1 MVRAAVPVP
10 EPKPVRDWNSLGM
23 ARSSGGVLCLLL
35 LCFLLLVLALAL
47 AVRLKPCDL
56 AGQLYILDVPKS
68 ELPLWLC
75 IAEFESRF
83 NTHAVGQ
90 ANADG
95 SRDYGLFQISDR
107 FWCSPPNQTEY
118 YTFNECNVNCT
129 RLLSDDITMAV
140 QCARL
145 IRRQQGWTAWSV
157 YGQFCNGTLEGID
170 ECFQP
175 QNPAGNRSCAE
186 SESVLGDCS

>member
-1 MVRAAVPVP
+1 
-10 EPKPVRDWNSLGM
+10 M
-23 ARSSGGVLCLLL
+23 ARSSGGVLCLPLL
-35 LCFLLLVLALAL
+35 LCLCFLVLAL

-107 FWCSPPNQTEY
+107 FWCSPPNQTDY
-118 YTFNECNVNCT
+118 YAFNECNVNCT

-140 QCARL
+140 QCARV

-157 YGQFCNGTLEGID
+157 YGQFCNGTLDAAGID
-170 ECFQP
+170 ECFQT
-175 QNPAGNRSCAE
+175 GNDNTTTTTTSGCAE
-186 SESVLGDCS
+186 SESELADCA

>member
-1 MVRAAVPVP
+1 MVMQGRSVRELEEQMSTLRKENFNLKLRIYFMEEGQPGARAN
-10 EPKPVRDWNSLGM
+10 NSPDSL
-23 ARSSGGVLCLLL
+23 S
-35 LCFLLLVLALAL
+35 
-47 AVRLKPCDL
+47 KL

-83 NTHAVGQ
+83 NTHVVGQ
-90 ANADG
+90 GNTDG

-107 FWCSPPNQTEY
+107 YWCAPPNRTEY
-118 YTFNECNVNCT
+118 YAFNDCNVNCT

-145 IRRQQGWTAWSV
+145 IQKQQGWTAWSV
-157 YGQFCNGTLEGID
+157 YPEFCNGTLEAID

-175 QNPAGNRSCAE
+175 SNATDCLT
-186 SESVLGDCS
+186 SEEVKDC

>member
-1 MVRAAVPVP
+1 MAGVGEPLRDWSPLGMVRSSWS
-10 EPKPVRDWNSLGM
+10 KVR
-23 ARSSGGVLCLLL
+23 VIPLLWFLFHGIPL
-35 LCFLLLVLALAL
+35 LAI
-47 AVRLKPCDL
+47 RLQPCEL

-68 ELPLWLC
+68 ELPQWLC

-83 NTHAVGQ
+83 NTHVVGH

-107 FWCSPPNQTEY
+107 YWCAPPNRTEY
-118 YTFNECNVNCT
+118 YAFNDCNVNCT
-129 RLLSDDITMAV
+129 HLLSDDITMAV

-145 IRRQQGWTAWSV
+145 IQKQQGWTAWSV
-157 YGQFCNGTLEGID
+157 YPEFCNGTLDAID

-175 QNPAGNRSCAE
+175 GNATESMTSDELAE
-186 SESVLGDCS
+186 VKDC

>member
-1 MVRAAVPVP
+1 MVRSSWLKVRVLPVLWFLFQGIP
-10 EPKPVRDWNSLGM
+10 
-23 ARSSGGVLCLLL
+23 LL
-35 LCFLLLVLALAL
+35 AI
-47 AVRLKPCDL
+47 RLKPCEL

-83 NTHAVGQ
+83 NTHVVGQ
-90 ANADG
+90 GNADG

-107 FWCSPPNQTEY
+107 FWCAPPNRTEY
-118 YTFNECNVNCT
+118 YAFNDCNVNCT
-129 RLLSDDITMAV
+129 HLLSDDITMAV

-145 IRRQQGWTAWSV
+145 IQKQQGWTAWSV
-157 YGQFCNGTLEGID
+157 YPEFCNGTLETIE

-175 QNPAGNRSCAE
+175 HNRHRLCVQRVGRGQRLLAI
-186 SESVLGDCS
+186 VCPLCHHCRNM